1 MADRD
6 IKYLSKDFS
15 TFKQNLQEF
24 SKNYFPNTYS
34 DFTDASP
41 GSLFVEMASYVGDVL
56 GYYVDTQLQENFLL
70 YTKEKEN
77 ILSLAQSLG
86 YKPKMATA
94 ASVDLDIFQ
103 IVPASGSAGNKV
115 PDYRYGMVLKEN
127 SEISTTGGT
136 NVSFNTI
143 QDIDFKMSSSFDP
156 TTVSVYS
163 TSGGDVNYFLL
174 KKKVK
179 AISLGNRKTVD
190 FTIGNAEKFKKL
202 TLSDTGITE
211 ITSCIDSDGNV
222 WYEVPTLGQETVF
235 QTVENN
241 SLNDPTLSGDSD
253 STPYLLKVVKTPRR
267 FTTRFVN
274 DNTLE
279 IEFGSGILDEDDQEI
294 IPNITNVGLNLP
306 QGKDKLDLAF
316 DPSNFVSTK
325 SYGLAPSNTTL
336 TFIYYA
342 GAGVSSNVPSNTLTS
357 GNNLII
363 EQPSFIGENSD
374 TKALVRNSITFN
386 NPSPARGGKDGDT
399 LEEIRINALSSLS
412 TQKRAVTKEDY
423 IIRTLNMPSKYGA
436 VSKAYIT
443 KDEILNKQSA
453 DTNPFAL
460 NLYVL
465 GYDNNKN
472 LSTLN
477 TATKENLKTYLS
489 QYRMV
494 TDSINI
500 RDAFIINI
508 GIKFDLVVLPNF
520 NSQEVLSRCISAL
533 QDYFDV
539 DKWQINQPI
548 VIGDIMFV
556 LTSIKGVQNVQN
568 IQIENKYGIANGYS
582 RFIYDIESATS
593 NNVVYPP
600 LDPTIFEIKNP
611 NTDITGRIV
620 RY

>member
-143 QDIDFKMSSSFDP
+143 QDIDFKISSSFDP

-211 ITSCIDSDGNV
+211 ITSCTDSDGNV

>member
-1 MADRD
+1 MAERD

-56 GYYVDTQLQENFLL
+56 GYYVDTQLQENLL
-70 YTKEKEN
+70 LHTKEKEN
-77 ILSLAQSLG
+77 IISLAQSLG

-94 ASVDLDIFQ
+94 ANVVLDVFQ

-115 PDYRYGMVLKEN
+115 PDYRYAME
-127 SEISTTGGT
+127 
-136 NVSFNTI
+136 
-143 QDIDFKMSSSFDP
+143 Q
-156 TTVSVYS
+156 
-163 TSGGDVNYFLL
+163 
-174 KKKVK
+174 VK
-179 AISLGNRKTVD
+179 AISLGTRKTVD
-190 FTIGNAEKFKKL
+190 YTIGNAEKFKKL

-211 ITSCIDSDGNV
+211 ITSCTDSDGNI

-274 DNTLE
+274 ESTLE

-294 IPNITNVGLNLP
+294 IPNINNVGLNLP

-336 TFIYYA
+336 TFTYYA
-342 GAGVSSNVPSNTLTS
+342 GAGVSSNVPSNTLTNGS
-357 GNNLII
+357 NLII
-363 EQPSFIGENSD
+363 TQPSFTGENSD
-374 TKALVRNSITFN
+374 VKALVRNSITFN

-423 IIRTLNMPSKYGA
+423 IIRTLNIPSKYGA
-436 VSKAYIT
+436 ISKAYIT
-443 KDEILNKQSA
+443 KDEVLNKSSV

-465 GYDNNKN
+465 GYDSNKN
-472 LSTLN
+472 LATLN
-477 TATKENLKTYLS
+477 TAAKENLKTYLS
-489 QYRMV
+489 QYRLL

-500 RDAFIINI
+500 RNAFIINI
-508 GIKFDLVVLPNF
+508 GVKFDLIALPNF
-520 NSQEVLSRCISAL
+520 NSQEVLSRCITAL
-533 QDYFDV
+533 QDYFNV

-548 VIGDIMFV
+548 VISDIMYV
-556 LTSIKGVQNVQN
+556 LTSVRGVQNVQN
-568 IQIENKYGIANGYS
+568 IEIENKYGIANGYS
-582 RFIYDIESATS
+582 RFIYDIQSATS

-600 LDPTIFEIKNP
+600 LDPTIFEVKNP
-611 NTDITGRIV
+611 NTDIIGRIV

>member
-103 IVPASGSAGNKV
+103 IVPASGPTGNKV

-143 QDIDFKMSSSFDP
+143 QDIDFKISSSFDP

-211 ITSCIDSDGNV
+211 ITSCTDSDGNV

>member
-1 MADRD
+1 MAERD

-56 GYYVDTQLQENFLL
+56 GYYVDTQLQENLL
-70 YTKEKEN
+70 LHTKEKEN
-77 ILSLAQSLG
+77 IISLAQSLG

-94 ASVDLDIFQ
+94 ANVVLDVFQ

-115 PDYRYGMVLKEN
+115 PDYRYAMVLKEN

-136 NVSFNTI
+136 NVSFNTL
-143 QDIDFKMSSSFDP
+143 QDIDFKVSSSFDP

-163 TSGGDVNYFLL
+163 TSGGDVNYYLL
-174 KKKVK
+174 KKQVK
-179 AISLGNRKTVD
+179 AVSLGTRKTVD
-190 FTIGNAEKFKKL
+190 YTIGNAEKFKKL

-211 ITSCIDSDGNV
+211 ITSCTDSDGNI

-235 QTVENN
+235 QTVENS

-336 TFIYYA
+336 TFTYYA
-342 GAGVSSNVPSNTLTS
+342 GAGVSSNVPSNTLTNGS
-357 GNNLII
+357 NLII
-363 EQPSFIGENSD
+363 TQPSFTGENSD
-374 TKALVRNSITFN
+374 VKALVRNSITFN

-423 IIRTLNMPSKYGA
+423 IIRTLNIPSQYGA
-436 VSKAYIT
+436 ISKAYIT
-443 KDEILNKQSA
+443 KDEVLNKSSV

-465 GYDNNKN
+465 GYDSNKN
-472 LSTLN
+472 LATLN
-477 TATKENLKTYLS
+477 TAAKENLKTYLS
-489 QYRMV
+489 QYRLL

-500 RDAFIINI
+500 RNAFIINI
-508 GIKFDLVVLPNF
+508 GVKFDLIALPNF
-520 NSQEVLSRCISAL
+520 NSQEVLSRCITAL
-533 QDYFDV
+533 QDYFNV

-548 VIGDIMFV
+548 VISDIMYV
-556 LTSIKGVQNVQN
+556 LTSVRGVQNVQN
-568 IQIENKYGIANGYS
+568 IEIENKYGITNGYS
-582 RFIYDIESATS
+582 RFIYDIQSATS

-600 LDPTIFEIKNP
+600 LDPTIFEVKNP
-611 NTDITGRIV
+611 NTDIIGRIV

>member
-211 ITSCIDSDGNV
+211 ITSCTDSDGNV

>member
-103 IVPASGSAGNKV
+103 IVPASGLTGNKV

-143 QDIDFKMSSSFDP
+143 QDIDFKISSSFDP

-211 ITSCIDSDGNV
+211 ITSCTDSDGNV

>member
-1 MADRD
+1 MAERD

-15 TFKQNLQEF
+15 TLKQNLQEF

-41 GSLFVEMASYVGDVL
+41 GSLFIEMASYVGDVL

-77 ILSLAQSLG
+77 IISLAQSLG

-94 ASVDLDIFQ
+94 ANVILDVFQ

-115 PDYRYGMVLKEN
+115 PDYRYAMVLKEN
-127 SEISTTGGT
+127 SEISTSGGT
-136 NVSFNTI
+136 NISFNTTE
-143 QDIDFKMSSSFDP
+143 DIDFKISSSLNP

-163 TSGGDVNYFLL
+163 TSGGDVNYYLL
-174 KKKVK
+174 KKQVK
-179 AISLGNRKTVD
+179 AISLGTRKTVD
-190 FTIGNAEKFKKL
+190 YTITNAEKFKKL

-211 ITSCIDSDGNV
+211 IVSCVDSDGNN
-222 WYEVPTLGQETVF
+222 WYEVPTLGQETIF

-241 SLNDPTLSGDSD
+241 SLNDQTLSDYSD

-267 FTTRFVN
+267 FTTRFIN
-274 DNTLE
+274 ESTLE

-336 TFIYYA
+336 TFTYYA
-342 GAGVSSNVPSNTLTS
+342 GAGVSSNVPSNTLTN

-363 EQPSFIGENSD
+363 NQSSFSGENTD
-374 TKALVRNSITFN
+374 VKALVRNSITFN

-399 LEEIRINALSSLS
+399 LEEIRINALSNLS

-436 VSKAYIT
+436 ISKAYIT
-443 KDEILNKQSA
+443 KDEVLNKSSA

-465 GYDNNKN
+465 GYDGNKK

-489 QYRMV
+489 QYRLI

-500 RDAFIINI
+500 RDAFIINV
-508 GIKFDLVVLPNF
+508 GVKFDLVVSPNF
-520 NSQEVLSRCISAL
+520 NSQEVLSRCITAL
-533 QDYFDV
+533 QDYFNV

-548 VIGDIMFV
+548 VMNDIMFV
-556 LTSIKGVQNVQN
+556 LTSVKGVQNIQN

-600 LDPTIFEIKNP
+600 LDPAIFEIKNP
-611 NTDITGRIV
+611 NTDIVGRIV

>member
-1 MADRD
+1 MAERD

-15 TFKQNLQEF
+15 TLKQNLQEF

-56 GYYVDTQLQENFLL
+56 GYYVDTQLQENLLL

-77 ILSLAQSLG
+77 IISLAQSLG

-94 ASVDLDIFQ
+94 ANVILDIFQ

-115 PDYRYGMVLKEN
+115 PDYRYAMVLKEN
-127 SEISTTGGT
+127 SEVSTVGST
-136 NVSFNTI
+136 NISFNTTE
-143 QDIDFKMSSSFDP
+143 DIDFKISSSLNP

-163 TSGGDVNYFLL
+163 TSGGDVNYYLL
-174 KKKVK
+174 KKQVK
-179 AISLGNRKTVD
+179 AVSLGTRRTID
-190 FTIGNAEKFKKL
+190 YTIGNAEKFKTL

-211 ITSCIDSDGNV
+211 ITSCTDSDGNI
-222 WYEVPTLGQETVF
+222 WYEVPTLGQETIF

-241 SLNDPTLSGDSD
+241 SLNDQTLSDYSD

-274 DNTLE
+274 EGTLE

-306 QGKDKLDLAF
+306 QGKNKLDLAF

-336 TFIYYA
+336 TFTYYA
-342 GAGVSSNVPSNTLTS
+342 GAGVSSNVPSNTLTNGS
-357 GNNLII
+357 NLII
-363 EQPSFIGENSD
+363 TQPSFTGENTD
-374 TKALVRNSITFN
+374 VKALVRNSITFN

-436 VSKAYIT
+436 ISKAYIT
-443 KDEILNKQSA
+443 KDEVLNKSSV

-465 GYDNNKN
+465 GYDGNKK

-477 TATKENLKTYLS
+477 TATKENLRTYLS
-489 QYRMV
+489 QYRLM

-500 RDAFIINI
+500 RNAFVINV
-508 GIKFDLVVLPNF
+508 GVKFDLVASPNF
-520 NSQEVLSRCISAL
+520 NSQEVLSRCITAL
-533 QDYFDV
+533 QDYFNV

-556 LTSIKGVQNVQN
+556 LTSVKGVQNIQN

-600 LDPTIFEIKNP
+600 LDPAIFEVKNP
-611 NTDITGRIV
+611 NTDIVGRIV

>member
-56 GYYVDTQLQENFLL
+56 GYYVDTQLQENLLL

-77 ILSLAQSLG
+77 IISLAQSLG

-94 ASVDLDIFQ
+94 ANVVLDVFQ

-115 PDYRYGMVLKEN
+115 PDYRYAMVLKEN

-136 NVSFNTI
+136 SVSFNTL
-143 QDIDFKMSSSFDP
+143 QDIDFKVSSSFDP

-163 TSGGDVNYFLL
+163 TSGGDVNYYLL
-174 KKKVK
+174 KKQVK
-179 AISLGNRKTVD
+179 AISLGNRKTID
-190 FTIGNAEKFKKL
+190 YTIGAAEKFKKL

-211 ITSCIDSDGNV
+211 ITSCTDSDGNV
-222 WYEVPTLGQETVF
+222 WYEVPTLGQETIF
-235 QTVENN
+235 QTVKN
-241 SLNDPTLSGDSD
+241 SSLTDQTLSQDSD

-336 TFIYYA
+336 TFTYYA
-342 GAGVSSNVPSNTLTS
+342 GAGVSSNVPSNTLTNGS
-357 GNNLII
+357 NLII
-363 EQPSFIGENSD
+363 TQPSFTGENSD
-374 TKALVRNSITFN
+374 VKALVRNSITFN

-436 VSKAYIT
+436 ISKAYIT
-443 KDEILNKQSA
+443 KDEVLNKQSV

-465 GYDNNKN
+465 GYDSNKN

-477 TATKENLKTYLS
+477 TAAKENLKTYLS
-489 QYRMV
+489 QYRLL

-500 RDAFIINI
+500 RNAFIINV
-508 GIKFDLVVLPNF
+508 GVKFDLIALPNF
-520 NSQEVLSRCISAL
+520 NSQEVLSRCITAL
-533 QDYFDV
+533 QDYFNV

-548 VIGDIMFV
+548 VISDIMFV
-556 LTSIKGVQNVQN
+556 LTSVRGVQNVQN
-568 IQIENKYGIANGYS
+568 IEIENKYGIANGYS
-582 RFIYDIESATS
+582 RFIYDIQSATS

-600 LDPTIFEIKNP
+600 LDPAIFEVKNP
-611 NTDITGRIV
+611 NTDIIGRIV

>member
-1 MADRD
+1 MAERD

-56 GYYVDTQLQENFLL
+56 GYYVDTQLQENLL
-70 YTKEKEN
+70 LHTKEKEN
-77 ILSLAQSLG
+77 IISLAQSLG

-94 ASVDLDIFQ
+94 ANVVLDVFQ

-115 PDYRYGMVLKEN
+115 PDYRYAMVLKEN

-136 NVSFNTI
+136 NVSFNTL
-143 QDIDFKMSSSFDP
+143 QDIDFKVSSSFDP

-163 TSGGDVNYFLL
+163 TSGGDVNYYLL

-211 ITSCIDSDGNV
+211 ITSCTDSDGNV

>member
-56 GYYVDTQLQENFLL
+56 GYYVDTQLQENLLL

-77 ILSLAQSLG
+77 IISLAQSLG

-94 ASVDLDIFQ
+94 ANVVLDVFQ

-115 PDYRYGMVLKEN
+115 PDYRYAMVLKEN

-136 NVSFNTI
+136 SVSFNTL
-143 QDIDFKMSSSFDP
+143 QDIDFKVSSSFDP

-163 TSGGDVNYFLL
+163 TSGGDVNYYLL
-174 KKKVK
+174 KKQVK
-179 AISLGNRKTVD
+179 AISLGNRKTID
-190 FTIGNAEKFKKL
+190 YTIGAAEKFKKL

-211 ITSCIDSDGNV
+211 ITSCTDSDGNV
-222 WYEVPTLGQETVF
+222 WYEVPTLGQETIF

-241 SLNDPTLSGDSD
+241 SLTDQTLSQDSD

-336 TFIYYA
+336 TFTYYA
-342 GAGVSSNVPSNTLTS
+342 GAGVSSNVPSNTLTNGS
-357 GNNLII
+357 NLII
-363 EQPSFIGENSD
+363 TQPSFTGENSD
-374 TKALVRNSITFN
+374 VKALVRNSITFN

-436 VSKAYIT
+436 ISKAYIT
-443 KDEILNKQSA
+443 KDEVLNKQSV

-465 GYDNNKN
+465 GYDSNKN

-477 TATKENLKTYLS
+477 TAAKENLKTYLS
-489 QYRMV
+489 QYRLL

-500 RDAFIINI
+500 RNAFVINV
-508 GIKFDLVVLPNF
+508 GVKFDLIALPNF
-520 NSQEVLSRCISAL
+520 NSQEVLSRCITAL
-533 QDYFDV
+533 QDYFNV

-548 VIGDIMFV
+548 VISDIMFV
-556 LTSIKGVQNVQN
+556 LTSVRGVQNVQN
-568 IQIENKYGIANGYS
+568 IEIENKYGIANGYS
-582 RFIYDIESATS
+582 RFIYDIQSATS

-600 LDPTIFEIKNP
+600 LDPAIFEVKNP
-611 NTDITGRIV
+611 NTDIIGRIV